1 LPLNKEFTIDISKLD
16 KYIDK
21 KTKIVSFV
29 HVSNSLGV
37 INPAAEITKKIKEIN
52 PECLVIL
59 DACQSIIHVPIN
71 VTE

>member
-71 VTE
+71 ATE